1 MPAAM
6 IAWMHAA
13 GYVDVA
19 RLAALK
25 NAEALAAAIDA
36 LGEPP
41 DRIAATL
48 RAHHI
53 ASLVRASLDCA
64 PQPARFAP
72 IYDAIDRL
80 RQLPFLT
87 AAECVS
93 GFDEVRSHLDAH
105 GVDVLLL
112 KGLYFAERL
121 YGGSQWR
128 PQFDVDVLIHSSTRR
143 QTFRALL
150 AAGFTRTAYDLHSA
164 TFTREHVK
172 VDVHG
177 WLRRAP
183 AYRIDEAA
191 IWNSARTVR
200 VGGVEAR
207 TLSDEFALVM
217 LVLSTFEDL
226 GQGLTRLKQ
235 LLDAYLLIRSMDA
248 STDWS
253 AFFER
258 RSRENISPIA
268 LVILD
273 LLVRLF
279 RIGDDAPRLA
289 HALEARRRSIPEL
302 SRPELLALVF
312 AARKNAAN
320 MAWFR
325 GIYPG
330 SVARYLLSFWVGGFP
345 ANLRPG
351 SFPHALSAARVA
363 LGTRVSDREERA
375 RG

>member
-1 MPAAM
+1 M
-6 IAWMHAA
+6 IASMHAE

-53 ASLVRASLDCA
+53 ASLIRASLDCA

-72 IYDAIDRL
+72 IYDAIARL

-87 AAECVS
+87 AAECAS
-93 GFDEVRSHLDAH
+93 GFDEVRSRLGAH

-112 KGLYFAERL
+112 KGIYFAQRF

-128 PQFDVDVLIHSSTRR
+128 PQFDVDVLIRSSARR
-143 QTFRALL
+143 QSRRALL

-164 TFTREHVK
+164 TFTREHLK
-172 VDVHG
+172 VDVHS

-191 IWNSARTVR
+191 VWNSAPTVT
-200 VGGVEAR
+200 VEGLEAR
-207 TLSDEFALVM
+207 TLSDEFAVVM

-226 GQGLTRLKQ
+226 GQGTTRLKQ
-235 LLDAYLLIRSMDA
+235 LLDAYLLLRSMDP

-268 LVILD
+268 LAVLD

-279 RIGDDAPRLA
+279 RVDDEVPRLA
-289 HALEARRRSIPEL
+289 QALEARWRSIPEL
-302 SRPELLALVF
+302 SRPEILALVF
-312 AARKNAAN
+312 AARKNAGN

-325 GIYPG
+325 G
-330 SVARYLLSFWVGGFP
+330 
-345 ANLRPG
+345 
-351 SFPHALSAARVA
+351 
-363 LGTRVSDREERA
+363 REPRA

>member
-1 MPAAM
+1 M
-6 IAWMHAA
+6 IASMHAE

-72 IYDAIDRL
+72 IYDAIARL

-87 AAECVS
+87 AAECAS
-93 GFDEVRSHLDAH
+93 GFDEVRSRLGAH

-112 KGLYFAERL
+112 KGIYFARRF

-128 PQFDVDVLIHSSTRR
+128 PQFDVDVLIRSSARR
-143 QTFRALL
+143 QSRRALL

-164 TFTREHVK
+164 TFTREHLK
-172 VDVHG
+172 VDVHS

-191 IWNSARTVR
+191 VWNSAPTVT
-200 VGGVEAR
+200 VEGLEAR
-207 TLSDEFALVM
+207 TLSDEFAVVM

-226 GQGLTRLKQ
+226 GQGTTRLKQ
-235 LLDAYLLIRSMDA
+235 LLDAYLLLRSMDP

-268 LVILD
+268 LAVLD
-273 LLVRLF
+273 LIVRLF
-279 RIGDDAPRLA
+279 RVDDEVPRLA
-289 HALEARRRSIPEL
+289 QALEARRRSIPEL
-302 SRPELLALVF
+302 SRPEILALVF
-312 AARKNAAN
+312 AARKNAGN

-325 GIYPG
+325 GVYPG
-330 SVARYLLSFWVGGFP
+330 SLPRYLLSFWAGGFP
-345 ANLRPG
+345 ANLQPA
-351 SFPHALSAARVA
+351 SFRHALSAARVA
-363 LGTRVSDREERA
+363 LGTRVPGREPRA